1 MKKTLGMLLFTL
13 LFIVLSAGYD
23 AQGSGKRYWQLS
35 DETVASVNGY
45 PILYT
50 DVKLYQL
57 LFNGSSFKTALQ
69 GVIDIYV
76 VSQYATS
83 KGISIPYKKLQEAI
97 EHFAKTQGLSVDQLY
112 KLLEQNGISAEAF
125 KNFIYR
131 YNLYVGAIQFFVIK
145 PLLSDRERLKQLIGL
160 EAANKPLKYELELL
174 KIPLKV
180 AERNTDLLATLNF
193 NLISKRLGIEPI
205 SLTVSVQEVSKRF
218 ASLLKRMKPG
228 ETNFFQEGNFLY
240 IIHLK
245 QTFREL
251 SPVQE
256 RKLIAKIEEEK
267 IEEFVQKL
275 RNEAVIRIIDEAP
288 KVFLPKGG

>member
-1 MKKTLGMLLFTL
+1 MKKTAGILFFTL
-13 LFIVLSAGYD
+13 LFIVVGYG
-23 AQGSGKRYWQLS
+23 AQNGAARYWNLS
-35 DETVASVNGY
+35 DETVAAVNGY

-50 DVKLYQL
+50 DVRLYQL
-57 LFNGSSFKTALQ
+57 LFNENSFENALQ
-69 GVIDIYV
+69 RVIDIYA
-76 VSQYATS
+76 VSQYAIS
-83 KGISIPYKKLQEAI
+83 KGMSIPSKKLQEVI
-97 EHFAKTQGLSVDQLY
+97 EHFAKTQGLSVDELY

-160 EAANKPLKYELELL
+160 EAANKPLKYKLELL

-180 AERNTDLLATLNF
+180 AEKNTDLLATLNF

-205 SLTVSVQEVSKRF
+205 SLIVSAQEVSKRF

-240 IIHLK
+240 IVRLK
-245 QTFREL
+245 TTFREL
-251 SPVQE
+251 SPTQE
-256 RKLIAKIEEEK
+256 QKLIAKIEEEK